1 MALSKDRTLNVP
13 SVLSVVP
20 GLFPVQMRQTKA
32 VPSVLPSTSLA
43 GNQDGENIQR
53 ALDVLGTR
61 RTLGT
66 RLDYQGVMAFPA
78 NINNWERGNKAIHGE
93 S

>member
-1 MALSKDRTLNVP
+1 VALSKDRTLNVP
-13 SVLSVVP
+13 SVMP

-78 NINNWERGNKAIHGE
+78 NINNWERGNKAIQGE

>member
-1 MALSKDRTLNVP
+1 
-13 SVLSVVP
+13 
-20 GLFPVQMRQTKA
+20 
-32 VPSVLPSTSLA
+32 LA
-43 GNQDGENIQR
+43 GNQDGENIQK